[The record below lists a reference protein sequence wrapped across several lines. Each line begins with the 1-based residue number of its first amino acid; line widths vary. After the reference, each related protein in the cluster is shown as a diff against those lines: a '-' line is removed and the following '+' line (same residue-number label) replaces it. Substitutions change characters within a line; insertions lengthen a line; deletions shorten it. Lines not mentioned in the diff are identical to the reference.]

1 MNEVEIPLKLG
12 GIAAIKAELRD
23 LQGQIA
29 NAGDADTMTEL
40 AQQAGALK
48 DQIKDANEQVAIFAT
63 GSKFEAVSNSFGAIK
78 GDLMSLD
85 FEGASEKAKIFATSL
100 GNIKP
105 DDIGK
110 AFKGLT
116 STIGTIGKAFTSLGT
131 TLMANP
137 MFLIAAV
144 IAGIV
149 AIVVVLMQKLG
160 YLDPIIEAIG
170 TAFDAVIEIIKQ
182 FGESLGIVSAQTD
195 EFTKMQE
202 ANTEANK
209 KMEESA
215 VGVITTV
222 NEVGTAF
229 DLAKEGVISKEEAL
243 ATYNEKLG
251 DTFGAATTLAEA
263 EKLYVAKTQA
273 YIEATMARARAE
285 VFAKKAAE
293 ADAAAIIAKTKDQT
307 TAIDKTRD
315 NIKKNSTLVNAIP
328 IFGAIITATND
339 LVGGSEE
346 TLAQKQ
352 KKRVKEKE
360 KSLKKESDMYG
371 EEAKKALETAIKL
384 EQANEISNKS
394 QGKKTST
401 HKSNSAARIK
411 EAENE
416 AKRLYDI
423 EVKANEARIKKEDEQ
438 FDLMNKLTLSQQEQ
452 DKLALMQDYD
462 KKFEIAEGNAEL
474 EKLLTEQQKKDIAD
488 INKKYADEAEKK
500 RIEDADKLKAE
511 EEKKAAALKQAQ
523 DLIFNMNATQEEKDI
538 KALEEKYKEEQKIIG
553 DNASAQ
559 LQLTEKFEAD
569 KTAIENKYTLE
580 KIENARKEREA
591 KLTLAADIA
600 NGINTV
606 GAAFI
611 KDQKKLE
618 KFNKAN
624 ALIQIGIDTAKAIS
638 SLVAASQSN
647 PANAVTF
654 GAAGIAQFATGIIQI
669 ATNVAKAKQILTSG
683 GSGTPSGGGGGG
695 GGDTGSTPNVAQ
707 QVPQAAQL
715 FGSANTGNVMSAGG
729 GTNNS
734 SMTVTAVVS
743 ETQVTNVQNKINKIN
758 KNAEL

>member
-1 MNEVEIPLKLG
+1 
-12 GIAAIKAELRD
+12 
-23 LQGQIA
+23 
-29 NAGDADTMTEL
+29 
-40 AQQAGALK
+40 
-48 DQIKDANEQVAIFAT
+48 
-63 GSKFEAVSNSFGAIK
+63 
-78 GDLMSLD
+78 
-85 FEGASEKAKIFATSL
+85 
-100 GNIKP
+100 
-105 DDIGK
+105 
-110 AFKGLT
+110 
-116 STIGTIGKAFTSLGT
+116 
-131 TLMANP
+131 
-137 MFLIAAV
+137 
-144 IAGIV
+144 
-149 AIVVVLMQKLG
+149 
-160 YLDPIIEAIG
+160 
-170 TAFDAVIEIIKQ
+170 
-182 FGESLGIVSAQTD
+182 
-195 EFTKMQE
+195 
-202 ANTEANK
+202 
-209 KMEESA
+209 
-215 VGVITTV
+215 V

-263 EKLYVAKTQA
+263 EKLYVAKTEA

-315 NIKKNSTLVNAIP
+315 AIKKNSTLVNSIP
-328 IFGAIITATND
+328 LIGGIITATND

-360 KSLKKESDMYG
+360 KSLKKEANMYG

-384 EQANEISNKS
+384 EEANEISNKS
-394 QGKKTST
+394 QQKKTDT
-401 HKSNSAARIK
+401 HKNNSAARIK
-411 EAENE
+411 AAEDEAQ
-416 AKRLYDI
+416 RLYDI

-500 RIEDADKLKAE
+500 RLEDADKLKVE

-523 DLIFNMNATQEEKDI
+523 DIIFNLNATQEEKDM
-538 KALEEKYKEEQKIIG
+538 KA
-553 DNASAQ
+553 
-559 LQLTEKFEAD
+559 LTEKYEAELKAAEDNEILKAALKTKYEAD
-569 KTAIENKYTLE
+569 GT
-580 KIENARKEREA
+580 KIVKDAANAKLDAATKERDA
-591 KLTLAADIA
+591 RIQLAGDIA
-600 NGINTV
+600 TGIQNV

-618 KFNKAN
+618 KFNKGM
-624 ALIQIGIDTAKAIS
+624 ALVQIGIDTAKAIS
-638 SLVAASQSN
+638 ALVAASNQ
-647 PANAVTF
+647 NALNGVTA
-654 GAAGIAQFATGIIQI
+654 GAAGIAQFAAGIIQI
-669 ATNVAKAKQILTSG
+669 ATNVAKAKQVLSSG
-683 GSGTPSGGGGGG
+683 GSATPSGGGGGG
-695 GGDTGSTPNVAQ
+695 GDTPNVAQ